1 MVHAG
6 VCVSPPLL
14 SGSPVGLNSPH
25 GLLHLAV
32 LRLLE
37 VGPDSGL
44 NEDDLAVLHIDWGEQ
59 HLVTQIRDVQSA
71 FFAGRY
77 AYDLHTGY
85 CYTKEDSHGFVSLS
99 DSSDHKAESVH
110 NALRPTI
117 ASLVDKGKK
126 RFVICSDG
134 PTSQYRNSKNV
145 ILMKRFCEEFRITI
159 RILFTEAGHGKSPC
173 DGVGGN
179 VKTELE
185 NVAMDI
191 HGKQE
196 IFTINKAEDVAKVLR
211 ERTNL
216 TYTITVHK
224 QEDTDAIRDSLG
236 HLTSLTG
243 ALKIHEIFIGEDL
256 VVKKKMLPSDPFY
269 KAVLIKE
276 SRKKSTG
283 TNVLDDDNYDSD

>member
-1 MVHAG
+1 MSH
-6 VCVSPPLL
+6 CDTKNSQKVSH
-14 SGSPVGLNSPH
+14 SD
-25 GLLHLAV
+25 V
-32 LRLLE
+32 L
-37 VGPDSGL
+37 VK
-44 NEDDLAVLHIDWGEQ
+44 
-59 HLVTQIRDVQSA
+59 
-71 FFAGRY
+71 Y
-77 AYDLHTGY
+77 
-85 CYTKEDSHGFVSLS
+85 
-99 DSSDHKAESVH
+99 
-110 NALRPTI
+110 NAMQN
-117 ASLVDKGKK
+117 AK
-126 RFVICSDG
+126 
-134 PTSQYRNSKNV
+134 
-145 ILMKRFCEEFRITI
+145 
-159 RILFTEAGHGKSPC
+159 
-173 DGVGGN
+173 
-179 VKTELE
+179 LE